1 MTLESRTDGE
11 DNRRAGVRV
20 AAGGIHQ
27 VVARLGAN
35 LPDVVLESVSSAFRE
50 LLLNALE
57 WGGQLDPIRQVRI
70 SCVRTNRM
78 LI

>member
-11 DNRRAGVRV
+11 DNRRASVRV

-50 LLLNALE
+50 LLLNA
-57 WGGQLDPIRQVRI
+57 
-70 SCVRTNRM
+70 
-78 LI
+78 